1 MEAYGQFAQVY
12 NQLMEAPYFEWAD
25 YIEELWAKFGTNPH
39 LVLDL
44 ACGTGVLTD
53 ILSGRGYDMIG
64 VDLSADMLMVA
75 RQTNPEILFLQQ
87 DMREF
92 ELYGSVDAIICV
104 CDSINYILEVDELLQ
119 VFKQVEFYLN
129 PNGLLI
135 FDINTEY
142 KYSQILADN
151 DFSGIGESGAYIW
164 ENFYDEVERLN
175 EYQVTFFIG
184 EQDGL
189 YSRHE
194 EVHIQKAHRPSEIKD
209 ALTVSGLNL
218 LGEFDELTLNPPH
231 GKSERIFFVVQKQEK
246 T

>member
-1 MEAYGQFAQVY
+1 MEVYGQFAQVY
-12 NQLMEAPYFEWAD
+12 NQLMEAPYFEWAN
-25 YIEELWAKFGTNPH
+25 YIEELWTKFDTKPH

-53 ILSGRGYDMIG
+53 ALSGRGYDMIG

-75 RQTNPEILFLQQ
+75 RQTNPQILFLQQ
-87 DMREF
+87 DMREL

-104 CDSINYILEVDELLQ
+104 CDSINYILEADELVQ
-119 VFKQVEFYLN
+119 IFKQAEFYLN

-142 KYSQILADN
+142 KYRQILADN

-194 EVHIQKAHRPSEIKD
+194 EVHIQKAHGPSEIKS
-209 ALTVSGLNL
+209 ALTTAGLKL
-218 LGEFDELTLNPPH
+218 LGEFDELTLNLPQIQ
-231 GKSERIFFVVQKQEK
+231 SERVFFVAQKPER